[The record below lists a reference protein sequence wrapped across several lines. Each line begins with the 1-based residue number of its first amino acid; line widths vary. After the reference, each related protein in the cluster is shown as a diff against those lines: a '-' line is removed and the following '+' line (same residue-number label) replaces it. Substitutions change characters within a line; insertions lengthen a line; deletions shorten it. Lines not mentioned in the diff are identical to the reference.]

1 MTICTI
7 GFANIKD
14 KRKCDA
20 LQGPQQFVLE
30 TSIKFANSMPE
41 GVGEETVK
49 VTFKLCSPAPIP
61 TPSIYEQILQ
71 AKCTCRQSSVGEMI
85 CRQSDYRQSERDPVI
100 L

>member
-1 MTICTI
+1 MTIRTI
-7 GFANIKD
+7 GFANVMD

-30 TSIKFANSMPE
+30 TSIKFANSMLE

-49 VTFKLCSPAPIP
+49 VTFKLCSLTPTP
-61 TPSIYEQILQ
+61 TPSRYEQILQ
-71 AKCTCRQSSVGEMI
+71 TKCTCRQSVPVGKVMSEMLV
-85 CRQSDYRQSERDPVI
+85 C